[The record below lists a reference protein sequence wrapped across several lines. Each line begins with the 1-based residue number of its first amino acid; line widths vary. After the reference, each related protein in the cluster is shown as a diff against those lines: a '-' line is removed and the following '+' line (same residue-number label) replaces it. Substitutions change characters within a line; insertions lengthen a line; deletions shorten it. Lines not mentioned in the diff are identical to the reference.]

1 LTGGIIK
8 GRPVSALHGGGELT
22 APRSRFPEVPE
33 AAPQDRPRIVI
44 HVTGGPATED
54 RQRPPI
60 QTVDGPGAS
69 RNMMI
74 QATMKRET

>member
-1 LTGGIIK
+1 MTDRADLERPGSVVYASGGI
-8 GRPVSALHGGGELT
+8 V
-22 APRSRFPEVPE
+22 
-33 AAPQDRPRIVI
+33 RPRVVF

-54 RQRPPI
+54 RPRPPI

>member
-1 LTGGIIK
+1 MTDRAIQGRPGSGIYASGGIVAPRCRVPLV
-8 GRPVSALHGGGELT
+8 GEVATEEGPVVRRPVDYVA
-22 APRSRFPEVPE
+22 
-33 AAPQDRPRIVI
+33 
-44 HVTGGPATED
+44 
-54 RQRPPI
+54 PI

>member
-1 LTGGIIK
+1 MTDRADLERPGSGLYASGGIVSPPCRFPLV
-8 GRPVSALHGGGELT
+8 GEVETEEGPVVRRPVDY
-22 APRSRFPEVPE
+22 V
-33 AAPQDRPRIVI
+33 V
-44 HVTGGPATED
+44 
-54 RQRPPI
+54 PI